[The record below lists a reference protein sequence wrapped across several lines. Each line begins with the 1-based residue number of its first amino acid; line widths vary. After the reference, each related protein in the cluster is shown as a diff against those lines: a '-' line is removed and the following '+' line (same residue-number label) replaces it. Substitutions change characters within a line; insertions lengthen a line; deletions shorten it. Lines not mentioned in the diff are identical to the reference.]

1 MSWRFDKSK
10 EGKSDTPRSHS
21 IATRL
26 MVLYTLTSTALLLVA
41 MGTIYLALVQ
51 HIDDED
57 ISFLSDHMREI
68 RVELRGGSRGVAEI
82 VKEFA
87 PPSDLQPSGHFIRIL
102 NQRGEILAEMSGM
115 EEQLPVEV
123 FPEASRE
130 DEPQSK
136 IIEYRNRLGRWYF
149 VTAGLGAAAN
159 AVDGPLIIQIAQD
172 RSDDH
177 RFMNRFRILLGG
189 LLVGGVLAAALLGG
203 VVARRGLRPV
213 RQMAEV
219 VHGIDATQLQ
229 TGIAASGWPKELT
242 ALGDAFDKMLHRLEE
257 AFARLSQFS
266 ADLAHEL
273 RTPIGILR
281 GETEVALSRRRSA
294 EEYQEVLISSAE
306 ELDRLT
312 SMIDGLLF
320 LARAGNPETRIGRK
334 AVDGRTECEAIVA
347 FHEAVAQE
355 KGIVLAVEGEAEL
368 NVDPM
373 LLRRAVSN
381 LVTNALE
388 YTPGGGRVTIG
399 LFTDALGARV
409 RVSDTGCGIATEQL
423 PRLFDRFYRVDP
435 ARHGG
440 GAGLGLAIVKSI
452 VQLHGGSVHV
462 TSTLGSGTAFTLTFP
477 KEETERPLA
486 APR

>member
-1 MSWRFDKSK
+1 M
-10 EGKSDTPRSHS
+10 PRSHS

-26 MVLYTLTSTALLLVA
+26 MVLYTLTSTALLLAA
-41 MGTIYLALVQ
+41 MGTLYLALVG
-51 HIDDED
+51 HIDEED
-57 ISFLSDHMREI
+57 ISFLADRMHEI
-68 RVELRGGSRGVAEI
+68 RVELRTSSRGVAEI

-87 PPSDLQPSGHFIRIL
+87 PPTDLQPSGHFVRIL
-102 NQRGEILAEMSGM
+102 NQRREVLAEMPGM
-115 EEQLPVEV
+115 NEQLSIDV

-136 IIEYRNRLGRWYF
+136 IIEYRNPVGRWYF
-149 VTAGLGAAAN
+149 VTAGLGAATNPA
-159 AVDGPLIIQIAQD
+159 DGPLIIQIAQD

-189 LLVGGVLAAALLGG
+189 LLVGGVAAAALLGG

-213 RQMAEV
+213 HQMAEV
-219 VHGIDATQLQ
+219 VHRIDATQLQ

-257 AFARLSQFS
+257 SFARLSQFS

-281 GETEVALSRRRSA
+281 GETEVALSRGRSA
-294 EEYQEVLISSAE
+294 EEYQEVLVSSAE
-306 ELDRLT
+306 ELDRLS

-334 AVDGRTECEAIVA
+334 AVDGRAECEAIVA

-355 KGIVLAVEGEAEL
+355 KGVVLAVEGEAEL

-388 YTPGGGRVTIG
+388 YTPGGGRVTIA
-399 LFTDALGARV
+399 LSADASGTHV
-409 RVSDTGCGIATEQL
+409 RVSDNGCGIATEKL

-452 VQLHGGSVHV
+452 MQLHGGSVDV
-462 TSTLGSGTAFTLTFP
+462 TSTPGSETAFTLTFP
-477 KEETERPLA
+477 KEDPGQPLA